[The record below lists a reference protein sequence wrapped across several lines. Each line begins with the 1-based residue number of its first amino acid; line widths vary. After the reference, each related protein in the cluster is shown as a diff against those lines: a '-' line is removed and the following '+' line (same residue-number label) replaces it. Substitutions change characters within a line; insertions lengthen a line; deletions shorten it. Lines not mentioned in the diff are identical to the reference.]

1 MIQKLFQITRKLQ
14 LKCTIKTFSCTL
26 DIKNPSE
33 LHWAEKTASN
43 FDVEIKPNVSKY
55 IAPRFSSRFVSS
67 IKNNFDNGRN
77 DYIPMFFWK
86 NKGFH
91 NSPTIPPSKISL
103 RKRLLA
109 N

>member
-33 LHWAEKTASN
+33 LHWAKKTASN
-43 FDVEIKPNVSKY
+43 FDVEIKPNISKY
-55 IAPRFSSRFVSS
+55 IAARFSSRFVSS

-77 DYIPMFFWK
+77 DYIPMFFEK
-86 NKGFH
+86 
-91 NSPTIPPSKISL
+91 
-103 RKRLLA
+103 RKAFAIRLLFPPVE
-109 N
+109 